1 MFYSKRD
8 RKVIDSMIGS
18 HVPFANKS
26 GKVRYQPAMANGR
39 LMFSVPASYYS
50 SSVHPTRKWGDKK
63 GRPPAG
69 SLRTS
74 SVPLLVSRR
83 EANRIARKQ
92 ARRDFKRDYV
102 DTFESLYATKTKVE
116 R

>member
-1 MFYSKRD
+1 MFYGKRD
-8 RKVIDSMIGS
+8 RKVIESMIGS

-39 LMFSVPASYYS
+39 LMFNVSPGYYS
-50 SSVHPTRKWGDKK
+50 SSIRPTREWGDKNGDTPR
-63 GRPPAG
+63 GRY
-69 SLRTS
+69 RS
-74 SVPLLVSRR
+74 SCSPLLVSAG

-102 DTFESLYATKTKVE
+102 DTFESLYATKAKVT